1 MVRYQVFRSVKGV
14 KLLLIPY
21 TATETVCVL
30 VLVKVG
36 SKYEKKELNGIA
48 HFLEHMLFKGTKKRP
63 SPKEIAEVLE
73 RVGGVFNGFT
83 SEEYTGYFAKVPKQ
97 HLEKAVEW
105 VADIFLNSLIP
116 EKEVIK
122 ERKVIIEEINMY
134 NDDPMADVQRLWK
147 KLLYGDQ
154 PAGWDIAGT
163 KATVKR
169 IKREDLLKF
178 LQKNYLAQNTL
189 VCIAGNF
196 NSSKTKSLIKKYFQ
210 KIKKGKPPK
219 RAKVKE
225 QQKEPQLLL
234 KFKETQ
240 QTHLCLGVRA
250 FSMFHPKVY
259 ALRLLAGILGG
270 MMSSRLFL
278 EVREKRGLAYYIS
291 TNVNTDLDT
300 GYLVTRAGVDND
312 KTEEA
317 IQVILEEYKK
327 IKRNITQEEIDKA
340 KEYGKGILALSLESS
355 DALATFFGTQL
366 LLKNKIE
373 TLEEIYKKI
382 DKVTKDDILKVA
394 NQIFVPSKLN
404 LAMIGP
410 HKQRNKFIKLL
421 NQF

>member
-1 MVRYQVFRSVKGV
+1 MVKYQIVKFASGL

-30 VLVKVG
+30 VLVKIG
-36 SKYEKKELNGIA
+36 SKYETKKLCGIS

-63 SPKEIAEVLE
+63 SPKEVAEELE
-73 RVGGVFNGFT
+73 QIGGIFNGFT

-105 VADIFLNSLIP
+105 VSDIFLNSLIP
-116 EKEVIK
+116 EKEVQK
-122 ERKVIIEEINMY
+122 EKKVIIEEINMY

-147 KLLYGDQ
+147 RLLYGDQ
-154 PAGWDIAGT
+154 PAGRDIAGT
-163 KATVKR
+163 KTTVKK
-169 IKREDLLKF
+169 IKRKDLLNF
-178 LQKNYLAQNTL
+178 IQKSYLAQNTL
-189 VCIAGNF
+189 VCVAGNF
-196 NSSKTKSLIKKYFQ
+196 SSKKVSFLVNKYF
-210 KIKKGKPPK
+210 KNIKRGTPPK
-219 RAKVKE
+219 KPKVKE
-225 QQKEPQLLL
+225 KQKKPKLLL

-259 ALRLLAGILGG
+259 ALRILAGILGG

-300 GYLVTRAGVDND
+300 GYLVTRAGVDNE

-317 IQVILEEYKK
+317 IRVILEEYKK
-327 IKRNITQEEIDKA
+327 IKQNITPQEIKKA
-340 KEYGKGILALSLESS
+340 KEYGKGVLALSLESS
-355 DALATFFGTQL
+355 ESLATFFGTQL

-373 TLEEIYKKI
+373 TLKDIYKKV
-382 DKVTKDDILKVA
+382 DKTTKDDILKVA
-394 NQIFVPSKLN
+394 NQIFVPNKLN

-410 HKQRNKFIKLL
+410 HKDRKQFIKLL